1 MSSRDVA
8 KSGNIRIVRRGG
20 RFGLKWPP
28 DKLPANPPMT
38 FSSVY
43 LALSILNLVFVLSAL
58 IKARRLSYLVMF
70 YFAVSWLTGELAFVF
85 LSLQIAFT
93 LLFALGGGLASG
105 AGQLGL
111 GLFALSWLGLLYL
124 HCKSMDTATVLEAAL
139 QEGLGE
145 DYRSEIPPSRQQ
157 VLRAGIDSAEW
168 LRPFSMKRP
177 GVSLHRNLSYAGD
190 GEDFGERNLLDVYQ
204 PQTPREG
211 GFPILLQVHGGAWV
225 IGNKE
230 QQALPLMYHLAQ
242 RGWLCVSCNY
252 RLSPKHTFPAHIID
266 VKRAIAWIREH
277 AAEYGGDPSFLAIT
291 GGSAGGHLSALAA
304 LTPNKPDWQPG
315 FEDADTSISAAVP
328 FYGVYDFLD
337 RDQVRGK
344 MSMESTLEKYVFQN
358 NREQGYEARDD
369 GSPLSHAGD
378 GAPPTFVVQGAHDS
392 LVWVEEARVF
402 VERLRSESGSAV
414 VYGELPFAQHAFDV
428 FHSVRTD
435 HTVNAVTE
443 FLEWCH
449 AHRAT

>member
-1 MSSRDVA
+1 M
-8 KSGNIRIVRRGG
+8 
-20 RFGLKWPP
+20 
-28 DKLPANPPMT
+28 
-38 FSSVY
+38 FSSACKS
-43 LALSILNLVFVLSAL
+43 LLPCCSPSAV
-58 IKARRLSYLVMF
+58 AW
-70 YFAVSWLTGELAFVF
+70 AG
-85 LSLQIAFT
+85 
-93 LLFALGGGLASG
+93 G

-157 VLRAGIDSAEW
+157 VLRAGIVSAEW

-266 VKRAIAWIREH
+266 VKRANRLGFASMPPST
-277 AAEYGGDPSFLAIT
+277 AATP
-291 GGSAGGHLSALAA
+291 LSWRL
-304 LTPNKPDWQPG
+304 PG
-315 FEDADTSISAAVP
+315 VPPADTCP
-328 FYGVYDFLD
+328 
-337 RDQVRGK
+337 RWR
-344 MSMESTLEKYVFQN
+344 
-358 NREQGYEARDD
+358 R
-369 GSPLSHAGD
+369 
-378 GAPPTFVVQGAHDS
+378 
-392 LVWVEEARVF
+392 
-402 VERLRSESGSAV
+402 
-414 VYGELPFAQHAFDV
+414 
-428 FHSVRTD
+428 
-435 HTVNAVTE
+435 
-443 FLEWCH
+443 
-449 AHRAT
+449 